1 MASQFDKINAKIRDR
16 QDRIFRGSFV
26 QLTQMTTSNTPVNK
40 GPLKASWVFGIGS
53 PVDDVR
59 PAGFDALGAVRA
71 EIKNFKIG
79 MSAFMTNAQPYA
91 IPIEFGSSLQAPNG
105 VVRKYAAQWAAINNK
120 VARSIK

>member
-26 QLTQMTTSNTPVNK
+26 QLTQMTTSNTPVDK
-40 GPLKASWVFGIGS
+40 GPLKASWVFGVGS
-53 PVDDVR
+53 PVDNIR
-59 PAGFDALGAVRA
+59 PSGFDALGAVRA
-71 EIKNFKIG
+71 EIKSFKIG

-91 IPIEFGSSLQAPNG
+91 IPIEFGSSLQSPNG
-105 VVRKYAAQWAAINNK
+105 IVRKYAAQWAQINEK